1 MSVQRLSI
9 PKTTPEGYAALT
21 AVETYIQ
28 HSRLP
33 ASLVDLMKMRASQIN
48 GCAFCLDMHSKDARK
63 LGETEQRLYLLNA
76 WRESPIYTPAE
87 RAALAW
93 TEALT
98 LVAETHAPDADY
110 ELLQKHFS
118 AKEIADLTILIGM
131 INLWNRVA
139 IGMRAQHPVDRVEV
153 VRERA

>member
-9 PKTTPEGYAALT
+9 PKASPEGYATLT

-28 HSRLP
+28 RSGLP
-33 ASLVDLMKMRASQIN
+33 ASLVDLVKMRASQIN
-48 GCAFCLDMHSKDARK
+48 GCAYCLDMHSKDARK

-87 RAALAW
+87 RAALNW
-93 TEALT
+93 TESLT
-98 LVAETHAPDADY
+98 LVSETHAPDADY
-110 ELLQKHFS
+110 ELLQKYFS
-118 AKEIADLTILIGM
+118 AKEIADLTILIGL

-139 IGMRAQHPVDRVEV
+139 IGMRNQHPVARVEA

>member
-9 PKTTPEGYAALT
+9 PKASPEGYAALT

-28 HSRLP
+28 HSGLP
-33 ASLVDLMKMRASQIN
+33 ASLVDLVKMRASQIN

-87 RAALAW
+87 RAALNW
-93 TEALT
+93 TESLT
-98 LVAETHAPDADY
+98 LISETHAPDADY
-110 ELLQKHFS
+110 ELLQKYFS
-118 AKEIADLTILIGM
+118 AKEVAALTILIGM

-139 IGMRAQHPVDRVEV
+139 IGMRNQHPVARVEA